1 MKKLILI
8 LAVAAC
14 CTVAAEA
21 KVRYKGYVESSLGF
35 TTAPRG
41 GAQVGYFST
50 SHGINIIDGLFVG
63 LGAEISTVDYFTAI
77 AARLD
82 DPMYSEQLSAF
93 AECRYS
99 FLRTKKVSPYVAIRQ
114 GFGGGY
120 TEYLNEAVLGNFGSY
135 LNLTL
140 IGITVNVTRRFGFDA
155 GLNVCE
161 TAYVFSGMNISLGVH
176 F

>member
-8 LAVAAC
+8 LLAAAC
-14 CTVAAEA
+14 CAVAGEA

-35 TTAPRG
+35 SFTPKG
-41 GAQVGYFST
+41 GVQIGYAST
-50 SHGINIIDGLFVG
+50 SHGIEIIDGLFVG

-120 TEYLNEAVLGNFGSY
+120 TEYLNGALFGEFGRY
-135 LNLTL
+135 LRLTL
-140 IGITVNVTRRFGFDA
+140 IGVTVNVTRRFGFDA
-155 GLNVCE
+155 GVNVCQAADV
-161 TAYVFSGMNISLGVH
+161 TGMNVSVGVH